1 MSLSMIA
8 QNRLDHLARLEKN
21 LNYRFNDNRL
31 LNIALTHKSYAN
43 EFDKGMEDY
52 ERFEFLGDSVL
63 DLIVSEYSI
72 RNYDQH
78 SEGALSKIRAAVV
91 NESCLAKQAKKIDLG
106 QFLLLGKG
114 EENSGGRN
122 KSSLMANAFEAVT
135 GAIFFDSDFSTA
147 YDVILP
153 LLEDEINQFARTCDF
168 RDFKSEL
175 QEYTQEKMNCVPSYK
190 VVNETGPDHDKVF
203 EVTVMV
209 RNDKMGEGQGRS
221 KKEAEQAAA
230 KSALKTYDVK
240 PLKP

>member
-1 MSLSMIA
+1 MIA